1 MNTSGRFYLPKDVRG
16 FTLTEVMVCLAIV
29 AILILIAIPIHLDSV
44 DKAKAVEAQSALSE
58 VVRLEQL
65 HYANKGSY
73 TPNLQELGFNT
84 YSPLKYTQ
92 VFVQVRQDAQGW
104 GYMAMAMPLDGKSP
118 DADVWSVARNAGGQA
133 GSQAASPSS
142 SPTPM
147 KGGGS
152 PCSLWGGWG
161 SMEGGRIEGEES
173 ISSWSSTSGSG
184 GSPCGGKKVVTQT
197 KK

>member
-1 MNTSGRFYLPKDVRG
+1 MNTSGRFYLAKDVRG
-16 FTLTEVMVCLAIV
+16 LTLIELMVCLAIV
-29 AILILIAIPIHLDSV
+29 AILVLIAIPIHLDSV

-73 TPNLQELGFNT
+73 TANLQELGFNT

-133 GSQAASPSS
+133 SGQAAPSS

-184 GSPCGGKKVVTQT
+184 GSPCGGKKVVTQA